1 MVLEG
6 VFDDG
11 DVSLDASEAV
21 AHLKDDRAE
30 KIGRELFAC
39 HRRIRCAKRRLA
51 SLRQYMAAGPRES
64 KNYGV
69 CAPFTCVST
78 AYRLVVPQM

>member
-30 KIGRELFAC
+30 
-39 HRRIRCAKRRLA
+39 
-51 SLRQYMAAGPRES
+51 
-64 KNYGV
+64 
-69 CAPFTCVST
+69 
-78 AYRLVVPQM
+78 